1 MEVTLDNQNTLTHP
15 RTCWLSAS
23 LNLNPCKPMVEQFNA
38 FLEVP
43 DVVKG
48 EYDTDLT
55 RLEELPH
62 ELD

>member
-1 MEVTLDNQNTLTHP
+1 M
-15 RTCWLSAS
+15 
-23 LNLNPCKPMVEQFNA
+23 NPCKPMVEQFNA
-38 FLEVP
+38 FLEAP